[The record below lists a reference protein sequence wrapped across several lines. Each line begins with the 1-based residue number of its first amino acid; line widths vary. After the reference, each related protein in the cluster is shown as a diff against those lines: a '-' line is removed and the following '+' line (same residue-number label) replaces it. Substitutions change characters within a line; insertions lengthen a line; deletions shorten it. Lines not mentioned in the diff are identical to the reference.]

1 MAMRVSGINSGLDT
15 DSIVQELV
23 SAYNT
28 KTEKYQKEQT
38 KLSELEKNSPESIY
52 KLIFTEHKG
61 KETVNNEQ

>member
-1 MAMRVSGINSGLDT
+1 MGKPTVGEIAPQKENIRI
-15 DSIVQELV
+15 
-23 SAYNT
+23 
-28 KTEKYQKEQT
+28 KKEQT

>member
-1 MAMRVSGINSGLDT
+1 MGKPTVGEIAPQKENI
-15 DSIVQELV
+15 II
-23 SAYNT
+23 
-28 KTEKYQKEQT
+28 KKEQT